1 MSLTWSSPALSKTSQ
16 SRRSGRV
23 VVAAVAVASLAGTV
37 GLAPEPDAVPRRWQL
52 DVTFSPLRI
61 FSADIEGKGAKSF
74 FYLTYQVSNNS
85 GKDVLFA
92 PSFDLV
98 TGDKPIRSGRDVPGE
113 VTKSIMNRSQ
123 NPLIQDQI
131 SILGNILQ
139 GTENAKAGVV
149 VWLADNLQPD
159 RMVVYAAGFSGETA
173 SVKPP
178 AGVGEPILLRKT
190 KMLRYEIKGELV
202 GQGESPIVTVEDRW
216 IMR

>member
-1 MSLTWSSPALSKTSQ
+1 MSLTWPSPVQSKTALS
-16 SRRSGRV
+16 RRAARG
-23 VVAAVAVASLAGTV
+23 VVAALAVATLAGTT

-52 DVTFSPLRI
+52 DVKFSPLRI

-113 VTKSIMNRSQ
+113 VTKAIIDRSQ

-149 VWLADNLQPD
+149 VWPADNLQPD
-159 RMVVYAAGFSGETA
+159 RLVVYAAGFSGETA

-178 AGVGEPILLRKT
+178 AGAGEPILLRKT

-202 GQGESPIVTVEDRW
+202 GQGEAPIVTIEDRW